1 MVGKFSSAHPSPTLC
16 NEYANEEK
24 EFVFSVKGRP
34 FGCLVSPYLPT
45 PTSSIIDMNLVR
57 EIGLKM
63 TDLQY
68 TKFNFGGQKM
78 RIVGKTSSLVRV
90 THILSW
96 CNTSRVYFRIW
107 ELYYFED

>member
-1 MVGKFSSAHPSPTLC
+1 MVGKFSSEQSSPTLC

-68 TKFNFGGQKM
+68 TKFSFGGQKM
-78 RIVGKTSSLVRV
+78 RIVGKRKDQHHGANYPPWTS
-90 THILSW
+90 IG
-96 CNTSRVYFRIW
+96 
-107 ELYYFED
+107 